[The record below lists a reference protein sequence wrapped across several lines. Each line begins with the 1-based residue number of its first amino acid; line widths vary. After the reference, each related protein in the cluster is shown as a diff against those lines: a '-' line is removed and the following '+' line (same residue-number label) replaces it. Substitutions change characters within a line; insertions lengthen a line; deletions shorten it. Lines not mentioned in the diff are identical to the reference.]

1 MPNVVSPPSAITLTS
16 LLAPGMA
23 AVRKYWRPFLLLQSA
38 AFLLVV
44 AYYENGRVRLLCDQL
59 SQSKEHAGLVFSAI
73 AAAISGALL
82 PELAKAVVMD
92 DRAITRKRVRDVA
105 FAMAAF
111 AGSGI
116 MIDLQYRGLAWLF
129 GHDTLPATIVKKVLA
144 DQFVTTPIYGI
155 PYWVLVYSLRAK
167 RYNLMA
173 TFRPISPRWYV
184 THVLPLLIPGWCF
197 WLPMVTLIY
206 LLPGPVQFCLFCFAL
221 AAWNLLMVFVA
232 THEATADSTPAA

>member
-1 MPNVVSPPSAITLTS
+1 MPDAVSPPSAITLAS

-23 AVRKYWRPFLLLQSA
+23 AVRKYWRPFLLLQFS
-38 AFLLVV
+38 AFLLVL
-44 AYYENGRVRLLCDQL
+44 AYYGSNRVRLLCDQL

-92 DRAITRKRVRDVA
+92 DRAITGKRVRDVA

-116 MIDLQYRGLAWLF
+116 IIDLQYRGLAWLF
-129 GHDTLPATIVKKVLA
+129 GHDTSPATIVKKVLV
-144 DQFVTTPIYGI
+144 DQFVTTPIYGT
-155 PYWVLVYSLRAK
+155 PYWIVIYSLRA
-167 RYNLMA
+167 RHYNLID
-173 TFRPISPRWYV
+173 TIRQISPRWYGM
-184 THVLPLLIPGWCF
+184 HVLPLLISGWFF
-197 WLPMVTLIY
+197 WIPMVSLIY
-206 LLPGPVQFCLFCFAL
+206 SLPGPLQFCLFCFAL
-221 AAWNLLMVFVA
+221 AAWNLLMVFIA